1 MWAIIVSTTI
11 TLQTVETSC
20 CLRESEF
27 PVKTQNNEKQE
38 HEQIYKYFRRTIL
51 PLQYDNHLTI

>member
-1 MWAIIVSTTI
+1 MWAI

-38 HEQIYKYFRRTIL
+38 HEQIYKYFRRNIL